1 MKNDRTS
8 QAWID
13 KAERVSKWLATA
25 TPDQL
30 HTMAV
35 KMAEAGLLPVT
46 LTEEERAE
54 AEKKLIELGAF
65 TQAEADKVRA
75 EESDNETTHKTT

>member
-1 MKNDRTS
+1 MNNDRNS
-8 QAWID
+8 QEWLD
-13 KAERVSKWLATA
+13 KAERVSKWLETA

-35 KMAEAGLLPVT
+35 KMAEAGLVPVT

-65 TQAEADKVRA
+65 TQEEANKVRA
-75 EESDNETTHKTT
+75 EESDNETTNKTI

>member
-1 MKNDRTS
+1 MNDRTS
-8 QAWID
+8 QDWID
-13 KAERVSKWLATA
+13 QAERVSKWLATA

-30 HTMAV
+30 HNVAV
-35 KMAEAGLLPVT
+35 KMAEAGLVPAT

-65 TQAEADKVRA
+65 TQEEADQVRA
-75 EESDNETTHKTT
+75 GADNEK